1 MKQLERRLIKLE
13 AHTEIKTKVR
23 SRAEIESL
31 VQFLAGSEAARLAEI
46 LHELGGNHPAASE
59 IVQRS
64 ATRREHYP
72 RIWLPLCGAWRPDPI
87 IAEPW
92 SAEAEIEGL
101 RNEVARDWER
111 RGLALVLDALTPA
124 ELGIVKRLQDSGYHT
139 LGTWGRVQYLVK
151 SPDEIDIAKVWLYA
165 RVDERDQHGYPA
177 TWQDVGRPL
186 TWADLELP
194 NWRIRGIRDI
204 AERHEARSSAS

>member
-1 MKQLERRLIKLE
+1 
-13 AHTEIKTKVR
+13 
-23 SRAEIESL
+23 
-31 VQFLAGSEAARLAEI
+31 LAEI
-46 LHELGGNHPAASE
+46 LHELGGDHPAAKE

-64 ATRREHYP
+64 ITRRERYP
-72 RIWLPLCGAWRPDPI
+72 NIWLPLCGAWRRDPI
-87 IAEPW
+87 IREPW
-92 SAEAEIEGL
+92 SEAAEIEAL

-111 RGLALVLDALTPA
+111 RGLALILDELTPA

-151 SPDEIDIAKVWLYA
+151 SPDEIEIAKVWLYA

-186 TWADLELP
+186 TWADLELDP
-194 NWRIRGIRDI
+194 
-204 AERHEARSSAS
+204 ASFPVRSQTDQRMVAS

>member
-1 MKQLERRLIKLE
+1 MKQLERRIIKLE
-13 AHTEIKTKVR
+13 APTEAKIKAH
-23 SRAEIESL
+23 SRAEIETL
-31 VQFLAGSEAARLAEI
+31 VQFLTSAEAAKLGKI
-46 LHELGGNHPAASE
+46 WGELGRDHPAAKE

-72 RIWLPLCGAWRPDPI
+72 RIWLPLCGAWRRDPI

-92 SAEAEIEGL
+92 SEAAEIEAL
-101 RNEVARDWER
+101 RNEVARQWER

-151 SPDEIDIAKVWLYA
+151 SPDEIEIAKVWLYA
-165 RVDERDQHGYPA
+165 RVDERDKHGYPA

-186 TWADLELP
+186 TWADLELDP
-194 NWRIRGIRDI
+194 ATFPVRCRADQRM
-204 AERHEARSSAS
+204 AA